1 LILKRETGTHAIK
14 VKLSRQDNI
23 LSDIAARFPPSGVSI
38 FKRLPARAAD
48 QSDRLDGPAIL
59 APMPNANPFFAHI
72 HLLFALLNRVF
83 ALWTHGKP
91 PVRLQRLMERTGR
104 ALADDIRATLTEDG
118 VAFPA
123 LDDRAFLKWFA
134 KTAPGLGPQ
143 SIPGTRRGR
152 VSGTHCHMSREWVPV
167 LASGQTGNGSNL
179 DRRLPAG
186 WRLTGNGA
194 GVPTPSLHHARAPP

>member
-1 LILKRETGTHAIK
+1 MSTVESPCPNHADTLIFPPTPTRAPIRLIQGSVRTIKTRARKGETGTHTIK

-23 LSDIAARFPPSGVSI
+23 LSDIAARFPPDGVSI
-38 FKRLPARAAD
+38 FKRLPARAGD
-48 QSDRLDGPAIL
+48 LSGGLSGRVKLM
-59 APMPNANPFFAHI
+59 PMPHANPFFAHI

-143 SIPGTRRGR
+143 AIPGTRR
-152 VSGTHCHMSREWVPV
+152 
-167 LASGQTGNGSNL
+167 Q
-179 DRRLPAG
+179 PA
-186 WRLTGNGA
+186 
-194 GVPTPSLHHARAPP
+194 APRSCL

>member
-1 LILKRETGTHAIK
+1 
-14 VKLSRQDNI
+14 
-23 LSDIAARFPPSGVSI
+23 LSDIAARFPPDGVSI
-38 FKRLPARAAD
+38 FNHLPARAGD
-48 QSDRLDGPAIL
+48 LSGGLSGRVKLT
-59 APMPNANPFFAHI
+59 PMPHANPFFAYI
-72 HLLFALLNRVF
+72 RLLLALLNRVF

-143 SIPGTRRGR
+143 AIPGTRPSR
-152 VSGTHCHMSREWVPV
+152 VSGTHCHPLRQWVPV
-167 LASGQTGNGSNL
+167 KASGQTGNGIGV

-186 WRLTGNGA
+186 LLLA
-194 GVPTPSLHHARAPP
+194 GKTPAVQRARAPPVPPQ